1 MYILSFDI
9 EDWFHIFH
17 PAYENK
23 PELWNKLNHRVES
36 NTQWVLDFLSRHQ
49 LRATFFCLGW
59 VAEKYPQLIKSIHE
73 AGHEVAA
80 HSYMHNKISNL
91 NPETF
96 FADTKRVIDILEN
109 LTGSKITTYRA
120 PGFSMNKN
128 TLWAFEILHDLGI
141 ENDSSFKSGL
151 FMGFSG
157 RIPNEPFVLKGN
169 GFELRE
175 FPTRTFN
182 FLGNH
187 LIYSGSGYF
196 RVYPYS
202 FIQKMF
208 RASKYEMAYYHPRD
222 FDNGIHNYLN
232 NHAFVKLKY
241 RIGTNSSRKKLD
253 KLVREF
259 DFVTME
265 KAVGQFDWENAVVF
279 DLMNGENKKADV

>member
-96 FADTKRVIDILEN
+96 FTDTKRVIDILEN